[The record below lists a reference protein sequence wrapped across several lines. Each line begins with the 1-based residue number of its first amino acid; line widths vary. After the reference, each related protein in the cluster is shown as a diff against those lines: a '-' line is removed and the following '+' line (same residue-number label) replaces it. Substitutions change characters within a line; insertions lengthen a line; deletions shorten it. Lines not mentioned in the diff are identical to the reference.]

1 MGFIVNLA
9 LEVYTFNIDIVLS
22 RRVYDPGGKVLYWME
37 TLNTTMTVLL
47 LYSDRVGAHKNALSL
62 SFEFCFHISFELQV
76 SNNGIM
82 TLCMVM
88 ISGDYNLV
96 FTLDSS
102 TSIAWLIIK

>member
-1 MGFIVNLA
+1 MI
-9 LEVYTFNIDIVLS
+9 
-22 RRVYDPGGKVLYWME
+22 
-37 TLNTTMTVLL
+37 VLL
-47 LYSDRVGAHKNALSL
+47 LEYDRVGAHTNALSL

-76 SNNGIM
+76 GNNGIM
-82 TLCMVM
+82 TFYMVM